1 MGYYPVIDK
10 DTVYS
15 SNVLWSNEQVLI
27 HKTELDSGA
36 ILTITSRIHCTPTA
50 RIIVRP
56 GGRLVVD
63 GGVLT
68 SACEDGMWEGIY
80 VEGDRTRPQTAA
92 NQGTVELKNGA
103 VIENAHCGITTS
115 SPDEQWLSTGGVILA
130 DSASFRNCRRA
141 VAFLSYA
148 DTIGQNDIRANQ
160 SRFNKCSFSVDDDNH
175 FSANGTSFYAH
186 ASLWDVNGVRFDGCT
201 FTNTMTGRYA
211 NSGRAIYSEDAGFSV
226 KTLCGAPDN
235 LDIPCE
241 CPATYATYSSV
252 SGFSTAVETNT
263 TGSQYGITLDEVRFS
278 NNARAVAVNGNNHA
292 TVTRCEFN
300 LQNMPGSVGI
310 TKGLVLNNCT
320 GYLVEG
326 NDFSGNLLADGIVV
340 NNSGTDNNSIYR
352 NSFSNLHYGA
362 NVQGGNG
369 TMQKVSTGLVFS
381 CNDFTNDNYDIYLN
395 QNSTMRLNQGNAG
408 LGADNCFS
416 GSRISSL
423 YAEPLGYSYYYSTG
437 VCHQPRSAHN
447 FTLHSGA
454 QANGCAST
462 LCAGITPGAGP
473 GLPTRSSEGEY
484 AMLKNRYDSLLT
496 VFEARGFA
504 DVLTDAD
511 ANPVVEDSRV
521 ASAKRMQA
529 ELASLGETLHRMA
542 HAAVRGLKND
552 TVTDL
557 VSLAD
562 WYAAT
567 PGLSSRY
574 AEHELAPS
582 AILAAAIADNLSTA
596 EERDE
601 YDNYS
606 LFVSTRRANWPASTE
621 SDIEMLRRIA
631 ERNTGRSSEMAKGVL
646 CFFFDECVEEETTA
660 NTSDTRSVRAVG
672 EEAGNELSA
681 YPNPSSD
688 KLSVYS
694 SRLAISSLQ
703 LFDAFGKLLLTRSV
717 NDGECELDLTAVP
730 AGLYL
735 LKAELEDGGIE
746 VLKVVK
752 K

>member
-1 MGYYPVIDK
+1 MQN
-10 DTVYS
+10 S
-15 SNVLWSNEQVLI
+15 SVLI
-27 HKTELDSGA
+27 GNITVTPTGV
-36 ILTITSRIHCTPTA
+36 LTIADSLFCSPTA

-115 SPDEQWLSTGGVILA
+115 SPDEQWLSTGGIILA

-186 ASLWDVNGVRFDGCT
+186 ASLWDVNGVRFNGCT

-235 LDIPCE
+235 LNIPCE
-241 CPATYATYSSV
+241 CPATYATYSSA

-292 TVTRCEFN
+292 TVTRCDFD
-300 LQNMPGSVGI
+300 LQNMTQATSA
-310 TKGLVLNNCT
+310 TGLYLNNCT
-320 GYLVEG
+320 GYVVEG
-326 NDFSGNLLADGIVV
+326 NDFHRTTYSSNADAYGIKV

-352 NSFSNLHYGA
+352 NTFSNLNYGIFAQA
-362 NVQGGNG
+362 NNG
-369 TMQKVSTGLVFS
+369 VLMKVPTGLTMS
-381 CNDFTNDNYDIYLN
+381 CNSFNSCGEDIYVPTK
-395 QNSTMRLNQGNAG
+395 STIRHYQGSASM
-408 LGADNCFS
+408 GADNDFS
-416 GSRISSL
+416 HTRNSSL
-423 YAEPLGYSYYYSTG
+423 YSASNSFTYYYSNDFL
-437 VCHQPRSAHN
+437 HQPRNAYN
-447 FTLHSGA
+447 FTLIGTAGS
-454 QANGCAST
+454 NGCAST
-462 LCAGITPGAGP
+462 LCAGITLGTGP
-473 GLPTRSSEGEY
+473 GLPIRSSEGEY

-730 AGLYL
+730 AGIYL